1 MYFFF
6 FLVSL
11 HRLLD
16 CLSFLFTSSPYP
28 ISKRFIFFVI
38 VEIIILLVC
47 VFCFRDFLLISHPFL
62 IFSSLLLSQTSFHSS
77 FDLHNFLLTSSP
89 SFFLKRQISFANVEV
104 IISLIVH
111 FEFFLFY
118 VFFFFLILL
127 FFNLLFSV
135 SLSSPFIS
143 SNFISLHRYLPFNI
157 VEIISSQKS
166 KVININQIEQQMR

>member
-77 FDLHNFLLTSSP
+77 FDLHK
-89 SFFLKRQISFANVEV
+89 FFA
-104 IISLIVH
+104 H
-111 FEFFLFY
+111 FITIFLFKEVDFLRQCWSY
-118 VFFFFLILL
+118 YFINCTFWIFPFLCFFFL
-127 FFNLLFSV
+127 
-135 SLSSPFIS
+135 P
-143 SNFISLHRYLPFNI
+143 NI
-157 VEIISSQKS
+157 TFL
-166 KVININQIEQQMR
+166 